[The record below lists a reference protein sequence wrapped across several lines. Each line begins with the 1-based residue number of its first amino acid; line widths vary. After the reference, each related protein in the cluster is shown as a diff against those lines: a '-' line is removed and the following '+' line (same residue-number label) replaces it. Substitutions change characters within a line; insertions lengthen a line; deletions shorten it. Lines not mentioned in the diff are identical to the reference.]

1 MRRFSRKYQTYTFIA
16 NGQLLTIRVAQQIK
30 YLKSSNKNVLSN
42 YFHNDF
48 HNDHTFLKILGSYR

>member
-48 HNDHTFLKILGSYR
+48 HNDYTFLKILGSYR